1 MVTPQPFFYS
11 LPHFVRHLIRH
22 TVSAN
27 IKEKNPINAPE
38 IIVPIMLVVAKVIP
52 KRIKEVNTA
61 PKIAVNK
68 TERTGQM
75 QLFAVTLEN
84 LADVIKIIARYTTAT
99 PKTTHKNAGV
109 KVITAVVVR
118 TAPIA
123 PKIILTIT
131 ATTEQLDL
139 QEQKDIFSP
148 PDTVYEITNRGVIKV
163 STNSFVLC
171 TFFLPKYVK
180 YAKINL

>member
-1 MVTPQPFFYS
+1 
-11 LPHFVRHLIRH
+11 LVRHLIKH
-22 TVSAN
+22 TLSVN

-38 IIVPIMLVVAKVIP
+38 IIVPIILVVAKVIP
-52 KRIKEVNTA
+52 KRIKDVNTA

-68 TERTGQM
+68 TERTGQR
-75 QLFAVTLEN
+75 QLFTAMLEN
-84 LADVIKIIARYTTAT
+84 LADVNKIIARYTVAT

-109 KVITAVVVR
+109 KVITAVVRR

-139 QEQKDIFSP
+139 QE
-148 PDTVYEITNRGVIKV
+148 
-163 STNSFVLC
+163 L
-171 TFFLPKYVK
+171 
-180 YAKINL
+180 

>member
-1 MVTPQPFFYS
+1 MVIPQPVFYS

-27 IKEKNPINAPE
+27 IKEKNPIKAPE
-38 IIVPIMLVVAKVIP
+38 IIVPIILVVAKVIP
-52 KRIKEVNTA
+52 KRIKDVNTA

-68 TERTGQM
+68 TESTGQI
-75 QLFAVTLEN
+75 QLFMGRLEI
-84 LADVIKIIARYTTAT
+84 LADDNKIIARYTVAT

-109 KVITAVVVR
+109 RVITAVVER

-123 PKIILTIT
+123 PKMILAIT

-139 QEQKDIFSP
+139 QEQKDIFFTSR
-148 PDTVYEITNRGVIKV
+148 YSI
-163 STNSFVLC
+163 
-171 TFFLPKYVK
+171 
-180 YAKINL
+180 

>member
-1 MVTPQPFFYS
+1 M
-11 LPHFVRHLIRH
+11 RH

-52 KRIKEVNTA
+52 KRSKDVNIA

-68 TERTGQM
+68 TESTGQI
-75 QLFAVTLEN
+75 QLLTAVFEN
-84 LADVIKIIARYTTAT
+84 LVDNINNSARYTAAM

-109 KVITAVVVR
+109 KAITAVVRR

-123 PKIILTIT
+123 PKIMLAMT

-148 PDTVYEITNRGVIKV
+148 PDTVYEITNRGVIKEA
-163 STNSFVLC
+163 TNSFVLC
-171 TFFLPKYVK
+171 TFFL
-180 YAKINL
+180 A